1 MYDLLVS
8 GGLVYD
14 GTGAD
19 PVRADVAVAGGRIA
33 AIGDL
38 AGAETKV
45 TGR

>member
-19 PVRADVAVAGGRIA
+19 PCVLMWQWPAAG
-33 AIGDL
+33 L
-38 AGAETKV
+38 PPSV
-45 TGR
+45 TLLEPRRK